1 MDISIDYSVYEKG
14 KKVPSFKI
22 DSDLSGEVTLEEFL
36 SFTKRSLIIIADQVL
51 REEQAQGFPKD
62 PVVVVDG
69 RLNKQVIDVNPLGK
83 IQFIAKKDAVNEI
96 ILNIYDSIVKRSPV
110 DTGTYFD
117 GNVVALNGRVIATNK
132 VELQQWAETDQ
143 AQSIKAGDIV
153 RFFNVYPYAGRLER
167 RGVTAQRQ
175 TIREAKSTDK
185 KRRSGE
191 TIQAPNGVY
200 YLTSRSI
207 RRTAKYNAKIYFE
220 FIPGTEIG
228 LDKLPTK
235 TKAGKSLR
243 NSFKPGFGQ
252 KFFGAYVYPSIRVIF
267 TEGGIE

>member
-1 MDISIDYSVYEKG
+1 MEMSLDYSVYEKG

-22 DSDLSGEVTLEEFL
+22 DTDLSGEVTLEEFL

-51 REEQAQGFPKD
+51 REEQSQGFPKD

-96 ILNIYDSIVKRSPV
+96 ILKIYESIVKRSPV

-117 GNVVALNGRVIATNK
+117 GNVVAYNGKVIATNK
-132 VELQQWAETDQ
+132 LELDQWAETDE
-143 AQSIKAGDIV
+143 ANNIKPGEIV
-153 RFFNVYPYAGRLER
+153 RFFNVYPYSGRLER
-167 RGVTAQRQ
+167 HGVTAQRQ
-175 TIREAKSTDK
+175 TVREVKSTDK
-185 KRRSGE
+185 KKRSGE
-191 TIQAPNGVY
+191 TIQAPNGAY

-228 LDKLPTK
+228 LDKLPVK
-235 TKAGKSLR
+235 TKAGQSLR
-243 NSFKPGFGQ
+243 KSFKPGPGQ
-252 KFFGAYVYPSIRVIF
+252 RFFGSYVYPSIRVIF